1 MDRDAPGTLPQGS
14 QRAGGMPELLAE
26 LQDTSS
32 SQFVVAQV
40 QAGELGGPGQPSSQR
55 SAAGARQPAAPQPA
69 GPRQMGT
76 GGFTG
81 ADWGAEGG
89 NPDPVPLPQRLQP
102 AGVVPEPLAQQL
114 HAGVTQPL
122 AEGQIQLLQAG
133 AGGQRGGQV
142 LAAGAGE
149 AGVPQPAGTRGT
161 DPQSQPK
168 AAGAT
173 IVFDPTMVTVPTMLT
188 LLLRSSPWEGGTE
201 G

>member
-1 MDRDAPGTLPQGS
+1 MLVPSSLSLSIPAGAGLGLLGMDRDAPGTLPQGS
-14 QRAGGMPELLAE
+14 QWAGGMPELLAE

-40 QAGELGGPGQPSSQR
+40 QTGELGGPGQPSSQR
-55 SAAGARQPAAPQPA
+55 SAAGARQPAAPQPV

-76 GGFTG
+76 GGSPELIG
-81 ADWGAEGG
+81 VGKEGT
-89 NPDPVPLPQRLQP
+89 PSPVPLPQRLQP
-102 AGVVPEPLAQQL
+102 AGAVPEPLAQQL

-149 AGVPQPAGTRGT
+149 AGVPQPARTRGT

-168 AAGAT
+168 
-173 IVFDPTMVTVPTMLT
+173 VLVP
-188 LLLRSSPWEGGTE
+188 P
-201 G
+201 